1 MAEEAMKP
9 RSVPVADMA
18 TGEDELGHAMM
29 TLREDPA
36 RDDNNIR
43 AKTRTQASSTL
54 FRGCGLGTALRDFR
68 NSLRF
73 ILSRLTGYTGA
84 TRWRSGRCRRLTA
97 TGKLG

>member
-1 MAEEAMKP
+1 MTMLTALNRLAEIARNDGQPERSAELERP
-9 RSVPVADMA
+9 RAEIDR
-18 TGEDELGHAMM
+18 LN
-29 TLREDPA
+29 A
-36 RDDNNIR
+36 RYR
-43 AKTRTQASSTL
+43 KLSMSLAL
-54 FRGCGLGTALRDFR
+54 FFRGCGLGTALRDFR